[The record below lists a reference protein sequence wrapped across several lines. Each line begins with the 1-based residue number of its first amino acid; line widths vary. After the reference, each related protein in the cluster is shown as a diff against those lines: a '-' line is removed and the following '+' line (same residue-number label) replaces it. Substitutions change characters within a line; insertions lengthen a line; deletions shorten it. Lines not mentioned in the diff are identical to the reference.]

1 MLRTPQYTKDQ
12 RVFMVN
18 RRSSGDTYKMINF
31 DFKRKFPLSG
41 RDPSNNTIYR
51 NKKRFESE
59 GDLQV
64 FVFISYTI
72 YFLSLGTILNLNKGR
87 SGRKPS
93 ALTPQKLQMMED
105 MLDGNLLIIK
115 N

>member
-1 MLRTPQYTKDQ
+1 MKIYEFTVISIGIKTLTNIYLKMLRTQQYNKDQ

-41 RDPSNNTIYR
+41 RNPSTNTIYR
-51 NKKRFESE
+51 NKKKFESE

-72 YFLSLGTILNLNKGR
+72 YFLSLGTKSEKR
-87 SGRKPS
+87 
-93 ALTPQKLQMMED
+93 A
-105 MLDGNLLIIK
+105 
-115 N
+115 